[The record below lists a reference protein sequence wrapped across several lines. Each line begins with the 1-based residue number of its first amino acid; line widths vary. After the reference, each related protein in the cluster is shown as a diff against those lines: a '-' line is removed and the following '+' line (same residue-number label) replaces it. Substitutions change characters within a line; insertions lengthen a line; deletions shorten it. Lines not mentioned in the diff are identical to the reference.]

1 MRLTTFTDYC
11 LRVLIYLAID
21 PDRRA
26 TIGEIAGA
34 FGVSANH
41 LMKVVHFLGR
51 NGLLTNVRGKGGGM
65 TLARLPAG
73 INIGE
78 VVRLTEAGAVPAECF
93 DAERNTCVITPACE
107 LRHVLAEAVDAFHTT
122 LSKYTLADLV
132 RHPRALGRILTAPR
146 NGDTVVLRRMDPPRR
161 RGRA

>member
-1 MRLTTFTDYC
+1 
-11 LRVLIYLAID
+11 
-21 PDRRA
+21 
-26 TIGEIAGA
+26 
-34 FGVSANH
+34 
-41 LMKVVHFLGR
+41 
-51 NGLLTNVRGKGGGM
+51 
-65 TLARLPAG
+65 
-73 INIGE
+73 
-78 VVRLTEAGAVPAECF
+78 VRLTEAGAVPAECF